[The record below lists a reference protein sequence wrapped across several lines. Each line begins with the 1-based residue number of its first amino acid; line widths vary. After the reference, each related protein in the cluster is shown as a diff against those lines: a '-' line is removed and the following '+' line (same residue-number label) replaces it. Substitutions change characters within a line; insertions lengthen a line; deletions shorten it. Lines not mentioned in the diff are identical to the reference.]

1 MIVFYDLETTG
12 LPKPG
17 DDPLKQ
23 PGIVQIGAALVD
35 PTAWA
40 LDNDGIQD
48 EFNMHVNP
56 ELLPDRF
63 EPGAV
68 RVNGITWNDAQP
80 YPSFFTV
87 GEQFAKFCVGAHTRS
102 GYNII
107 DFDDKILMWQLR
119 RYGMEFNFPW
129 SPNVADVAMM
139 AKASGRYIGKRG
151 PKFPKLVELYADVA
165 GKKLDGAH
173 DAMND
178 IRATVHVARG
188 LFSDG
193 FNVR

>member
-1 MIVFYDLETTG
+1 MTILFYDLETTG

-23 PGIVQIGAALVD
+23 PGIVQIGAVLVD
-35 PTAWA
+35 PKTWEVT
-40 LDNDGIQD
+40 DT
-48 EFNMHVNP
+48 FNERINP
-56 ELLPDRF
+56 EFLPDRF

-68 RVNGITWNDAQP
+68 RVHGITWNDAQQ

-87 GEQFAKFCVGAHTRS
+87 GEQFAKFSVGATIRS

-119 RYGMEFNFPW
+119 RYAMEMHYPW
-129 SPNVADVAMM
+129 APRAVDVAKL

-151 PKFPKLVELYADVA
+151 PKFPKLIELYQDVT
-165 GKKLDGAH
+165 GKKLEGAH
-173 DAMND
+173 DALAD
-178 IRATVHVARG
+178 VEATHTVARI
-188 LFSDG
+188 LFQAG
-193 FNVR
+193 FAV